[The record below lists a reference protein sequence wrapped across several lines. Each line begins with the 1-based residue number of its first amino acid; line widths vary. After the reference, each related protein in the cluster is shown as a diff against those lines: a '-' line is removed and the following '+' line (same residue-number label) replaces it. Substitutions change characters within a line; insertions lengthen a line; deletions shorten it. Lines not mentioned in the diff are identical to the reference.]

1 MLINNE
7 SYIVL
12 KLSTGEQLMG
22 ILEQEDATHIQILDP
37 MIIRTIP
44 VVSEGREHVTA
55 HPYCQFTGDN
65 VFDIEKRNVIFIKPL
80 LATMIPHYLRIVKE
94 HENSPA
100 LRTQK
105 RAEDLDWGDGGEIT
119 REEAIRR
126 IQMLEGITGISV
138 AEQEEEPDQG
148 WFIEGN
154 DTKH

>member
-1 MLINNE
+1 MLDGSE
-7 SYIVL
+7 SFIVL
-12 KLSTGEQLMG
+12 KLNTGEQLMA
-22 ILEQEDATHIQILDP
+22 ILEQEDTTHIQILDP

-65 VFDIEKRNVIFIKPL
+65 VFDIEKKNIIFIKPL
-80 LATMIPHYLRIVKE
+80 LRTMIPHYLRIVKE

-105 RAEDLDWGDGGEIT
+105 RAEDLDWGDEGEVS

-126 IQMLEGITGISV
+126 IEMLQGIIE
-138 AEQEEEPDQG
+138 AEVETEKPEPN
-148 WFIEGN
+148 WFVEGN

>member
-1 MLINNE
+1 MLTNNE

-12 KLSTGEQLMG
+12 KLNTGEQLMG

-80 LATMIPHYLRIVKE
+80 LVTMIPHYLRIVKE
-94 HENSPA
+94 HESSPA

-105 RAEDLDWGDGGEIT
+105 RAEDLNEESLT

-138 AEQEEEPDQG
+138 TDKEPEDR
-148 WFIEGN
+148 WYIEGN

>member
-1 MLINNE
+1 MLTGNE
-7 SYIVL
+7 SFIVL

-44 VVSEGREHVTA
+44 IINEGREHVTS
-55 HPYCQFTGDN
+55 HPYCQFTADN

-80 LATMIPHYLRIVKE
+80 LTTMIPHYLRIVKE

-105 RAEDLDWGDGGEIT
+105 RAEDLDWGDKEIT

-126 IQMLEGITGISV
+126 IQMLENITGISV
-138 AEQEEEPDQG
+138 EEKEEPEQN

>member
-1 MLINNE
+1 MLDGNE
-7 SYIVL
+7 SFIVL
-12 KLSTGEQLMG
+12 KLNTGEQLMA
-22 ILEQEDATHIQILDP
+22 ILEQEDATHIQIIDP

-44 VVSEGREHVTA
+44 IVSEGREHVTA

-65 VFDIEKRNVIFIKPL
+65 VFDIEKKNVIFIKPL
-80 LATMIPHYLRIVKE
+80 LRTMIPHYLRIVKE

-105 RAEDLDWGDGGEIT
+105 RAEDLDWGDEGEVSK
-119 REEAIRR
+119 EEAIRR
-126 IQMLEGITGISV
+126 IEMLQEMIE
-138 AEQEEEPDQG
+138 AEVEKEEPNN

>member
-1 MLINNE
+1 MLDGNE
-7 SYIVL
+7 SFIVL
-12 KLSTGEQLMG
+12 KLNTGEQLMA
-22 ILEQEDATHIQILDP
+22 ILEQEDATHIQIIDP

-44 VVSEGREHVTA
+44 IVSEGREHVTA

-65 VFDIEKRNVIFIKPL
+65 VFDIEKKNVIFIKPL
-80 LATMIPHYLRIVKE
+80 LRTMIPHYLRIVKE

-105 RAEDLDWGDGGEIT
+105 RAEDLAWGDEGEVSK
-119 REEAIRR
+119 EEAIRR
-126 IQMLEGITGISV
+126 IEML
-138 AEQEEEPDQG
+138 QEMIETEVEKEEPNN